1 MSKKVWGNITW
12 KLFHSLSFQISD
24 DATQQDIKECIEMI
38 KYISFNLP
46 CPTCSQH
53 AAKLL
58 KNVNINNYKN
68 KYQLIQF
75 VYIYHNK
82 VNENIGK
89 PMFNKE
95 LLFQTYDSMSFNQVL
110 NDFFRIYTN
119 MKHNSNMMLYSF
131 HRNLIVKVTREYL
144 LKNRTLYG
152 LN

>member
-12 KLFHSLSFQISD
+12 KLFHSLSFNISD

-89 PMFNKE
+89 QMFNKE
-95 LLFQTYDSMSFNQVL
+95 LLFQTYSNVDFESVL
-110 NDFFRIYTN
+110 NDFFKVYQN
-119 MKHNSNMMLYSF
+119 LKSNRTMILYSF
-131 HRNLIVKVTREYL
+131 HRNMILIR
-144 LKNRTLYG
+144 LKNYLIINKKLYS
-152 LN
+152 LQ